1 MNREVGR
8 VSVVV
13 LAMFLALFGS
23 TTVIQMFQADSL
35 RADGRNTRSLY
46 ESYQTERGPILLADG
61 TAIASSVPSNDRY
74 NFQRVYSNGPLYAGI
89 TGFFNPTQGSSG
101 IEQATNDY
109 LSGTSNSQF
118 LDSINR
124 LISGQPPKGAAVEV
138 TIDPAIQQAAAEA
151 LGELQGSVVAIEP
164 KTGKILAS
172 YSTPGYDPN
181 TLASHD
187 SDAVQAAYKAL
198 DADGNEPLL
207 NKSIDGD
214 LNPPASTFKLI
225 TASAALGTGKY
236 TPDSQLPNP
245 SSYTLPGTSEVI
257 YNTEGGSCGG
267 GATVSIATALAL
279 SCNIPFAEL
288 GVELGNSLI
297 KKTAEQFGF
306 NTDINFTGT
315 GLSPLQMT
323 QSRYQGGLDE
333 AQTAMSAFGQYSDR
347 ASAMQMAMVS
357 AGIANGGTVMNPQ
370 MVQRI
375 VNPDLSVL
383 KQFEPAEFKQAI
395 TPEVA
400 KTMTDMMIQNVQNGA
415 ASNARID
422 GVDVA
427 GKTGTAQN
435 RPDDPYTLWFTGFA
449 PANDPKVA
457 VTVVV
462 EDGGGLGQ
470 EGYGNL
476 VAAPIAKKVLEAVLN
491 K

>member
-1 MNREVGR
+1 MNRQVSR
-8 VSVVV
+8 VSLVV

-46 ESYQTERGPILLADG
+46 ESYQTERGPILLSDG
-61 TAIASSVPSNDRY
+61 STIASSVPSNDQF
-74 NFQRVYSNGPLYAGI
+74 NFQRVYSNGPLYADV

-138 TIDPAIQQAAAEA
+138 TIDPVIQQAAADA
-151 LGELQGSVVAIEP
+151 LGSEQGSVVAMDP
-164 KTGKILAS
+164 KTGKILAA

-187 SDAVQAAYKAL
+187 SDAVKEAYKAL
-198 DADGNEPLL
+198 DADDGEPLL
-207 NKSIDGD
+207 NKTIDGN

-245 SSYTLPGTSEVI
+245 SSFTLPGTSEVI

-288 GVELGNSLI
+288 GLELGNKLI
-297 KKTAEQFGF
+297 KQTAEQFGF

-315 GLSPLQMT
+315 GLNPLQMT
-323 QSRYQGGLDE
+323 QSRYEGELDE
-333 AQTAMSAFGQYSDR
+333 SQTAMSAFGQYTDR
-347 ASAMQMAMVS
+347 ASALQMAMVS
-357 AGIANGGTVMNPQ
+357 AGIANGGKVMNPQ
-370 MVQRI
+370 MVERI

-435 RPDDPYTLWFTGFA
+435 GVNDPYTLWFTGFA

-462 EDGGGLGQ
+462 ENGGGLGQ